1 VQIVRSIGSVVS
13 AAVTLSV
20 LAVVGWCGYSAYQHG
35 MDFRAV
41 STRTAA
47 VSSAWLSDTD
57 ALAKAAVSGAGVRP
71 KALSA
76 RLFTDAGAAQVTS
89 YAVDGDVLVLRT
101 VTSRCAAGTLIV
113 DVIETSVSVEV
124 LVHAERPWLPPGWS
138 LHGRTAPCTDA
149 PVAVLETTSLS
160 APLGERILVDGVS
173 GTSVGAR

>member
-20 LAVVGWCGYSAYQHG
+20 LAVVGWFGWSVYQHG

-47 VSSAWLSDTD
+47 VSSGWLSDTD

-71 KALSA
+71 TSLSA
-76 RLFTDAGAAQVTS
+76 RLFTDAGAAPVTS
-89 YAVDGDVLVLRT
+89 YAVDGDALVLRV
-101 VTSRCAAGTLIV
+101 VTSRCIAASLVV

-124 LVHAERPWLPPGWS
+124 LVHAERPWLPAGWS
-138 LHGRTAPCTDA
+138 LNGRTAPCADS
-149 PVAVLETTSLS
+149 PVALRETAQLS
-160 APLGERILVDGVS
+160 APLGERIVVDGVT
-173 GTSVGAR
+173 GASVGAR

>member
-20 LAVVGWCGYSAYQHG
+20 LAVVGWFGWSAYQHG

-57 ALAKAAVSGAGVRP
+57 ALAKAAVTGAGVRP
-71 KALSA
+71 KSLST
-76 RLFTDAGAAQVTS
+76 RVFNEAGAAQVTS
-89 YAVDGDVLVLRT
+89 YAVDGDSLVLRT
-101 VTSRCAAGTLIV
+101 VTSRCTADTLIV

-124 LVHAERPWLPPGWS
+124 LVHAERPWLPAGWS
-138 LHGRTAPCTDA
+138 LQGRTKPCADA
-149 PVAVLETTSLS
+149 PVAVLETASLS
-160 APLGERILVDGVS
+160 TPLGERILVDGVT
-173 GTSVGAR
+173 GASVGAR